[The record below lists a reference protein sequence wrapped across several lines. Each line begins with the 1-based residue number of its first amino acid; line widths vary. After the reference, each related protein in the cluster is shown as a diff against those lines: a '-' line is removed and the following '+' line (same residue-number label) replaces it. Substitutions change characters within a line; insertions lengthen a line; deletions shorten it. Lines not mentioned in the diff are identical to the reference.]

1 MECKKIQICMV
12 VNLAVRRYTGIDNIV
27 RKYTFIYVM
36 WWKFVCLRNSSRQL
50 KCKCNAYRIYIFICN
65 R

>member
-1 MECKKIQICMV
+1 M

-36 WWKFVCLRNSSRQL
+36 WALEKGPSHGSTSVVETVRGSQNVGYSSV
-50 KCKCNAYRIYIFICN
+50 
-65 R
+65 